1 MGTSSGSNINHQHS
15 SKMLPP
21 RQQPRPGSLQTSL
34 SLVSSEHR
42 LSPDAQEPRSN
53 SDNVHES
60 PTESA
65 SSQETW
71 PTADAVTAKK
81 MENGKIEN
89 DCPEQSVIR
98 RVSSADKITLRD
110 IARERV
116 DVISEKMHRL
126 PDEFLDELKNQLK
139 AILEGNGGSQNREEF
154 LILQKF
160 VQSRSDLTAKTLIRA
175 HRAQLEILVA
185 INTGIQAFLHPNISL
200 SQTSLIEVF
209 VYKRCRNIACQ
220 NQLPADDC
228 TCELCANRNGFCNL
242 CMCVICNKFDF
253 EVNTCRWIGCD
264 LCSHWTH
271 TDCAIRDGQ
280 ICMGPSVKSGSGPTE
295 MLFRCRACN
304 RTSELFG
311 WVKDVFQHCAP
322 AWDREALMRELDFVS
337 RIFRGSDDP
346 RGKKLFWK
354 CEDLLEKMRGGQAE
368 STACRSILIF
378 FQEIGILG
386 FVFLDW
392 KRFNLDS
399 CKQMERNK
407 PVHCSGCEWSVSK
420 DCLLCLADVAIYMT
434 ISRKIY
440 ECLLGL
446 ADVDICLRV
455 SKLDMDSPTSLEN
468 GEGGR
473 LIAPQEACN
482 RIADVVQEAIR
493 KMEMVADEKM
503 RMFKKARLALDACDR
518 ELEDKAKE
526 VAELKLERQKKKLQV
541 EELERIVR
549 LKQAEADMFQLKANE
564 AKREAERLQRIALA
578 KSDKS
583 EEEYASSYL
592 KLRLSEAEAEKQYL
606 FEKIKLQDSSRASQS
621 SSGGDPSLM
630 YSKIR
635 DLLHGYNIIPAK
647 TESQPNER
655 HGFRANP

>member
-154 LILQKF
+154 LILQKL

-295 MLFRCRACN
+295 MLFRCCACN

-354 CEDLLEKMRGGQAE
+354 CEDLLEKMRGGQPE

-378 FQEIGILG
+378 FQE
-386 FVFLDW
+386 
-392 KRFNLDS
+392 
-399 CKQMERNK
+399 
-407 PVHCSGCEWSVSK
+407 
-420 DCLLCLADVAIYMT
+420 
-434 ISRKIY
+434 
-440 ECLLGL
+440 
-446 ADVDICLRV
+446 
-455 SKLDMDSPTSLEN
+455 LDMDSPTSLEN

-518 ELEDKAKE
+518 ELQDKAKE

-606 FEKIKLQDSSRASQS
+606 FEKIKLQESSRASQS

>member
-1 MGTSSGSNINHQHS
+1 MGTSSGSNIDHQPA

-21 RQQPRPGSLQTSL
+21 RQQPRPGGLQTSL
-34 SLVSSEHR
+34 SLVTSDPR
-42 LSPDAQEPRSN
+42 LSPDAPEPRSN
-53 SDNVHES
+53 SDNIRES

-65 SSQETW
+65 SSRETW
-71 PTADAVTAKK
+71 PTADAVMAKK
-81 MENGKIEN
+81 MENGKTEN

-98 RVSSADKITLRD
+98 RVSSADKISLRD

-116 DVISEKMHRL
+116 DIISERMHRL
-126 PDEFLDELKNQLK
+126 PDEFLEALKNGFR
-139 AILEGNGGSQNREEF
+139 AILEGNGGSQHREEF
-154 LILQKF
+154 LILQKL

-175 HRAQLEILVA
+175 HRVQLEILVA
-185 INTGIQAFLHPNISL
+185 INTGIQAFLHPSISL

-209 VYKRCRNIACQ
+209 VFKRCRNIACQ

-228 TCELCANRNGFCNL
+228 TCEICTNRNGFCNL

-280 ICMGPSVKSGSGPTE
+280 ICMGPSVKNGAAPTE

-304 RTSELFG
+304 RTSELLG

-337 RIFRGSDDP
+337 RIFRGSEDS
-346 RGKKLFWK
+346 RGRKLFWK
-354 CEDLLEKMRGGQAE
+354 CDELIDKMKGGLAD
-368 STACRSILIF
+368 STACRVILMF
-378 FQEIGILG
+378 FQELE
-386 FVFLDW
+386 V
-392 KRFNLDS
+392 DS
-399 CKQMERNK
+399 
-407 PVHCSGCEWSVSK
+407 SK
-420 DCLLCLADVAIYMT
+420 
-434 ISRKIY
+434 
-440 ECLLGL
+440 
-446 ADVDICLRV
+446 
-455 SKLDMDSPTSLEN
+455 SLEN
-468 GEGGR
+468 GDGGR

-482 RIADVVQEAIR
+482 RIAEVVQEAIR

-503 RMFKKARLALDACDR
+503 RMFKKARMSLEACDR
-518 ELEDKAKE
+518 ELEEKAKE
-526 VAELKLERQKKKLQV
+526 VSELKLDRQKKKVQV

-578 KSDKS
+578 KTDKS

-606 FEKIKLQDSSRASQS
+606 FEKIKLQESSRASQS
-621 SSGGDPSLM
+621 SGGADPSQVLA
-630 YSKIR
+630 YSKIH
-635 DLLHGYNIIPAK
+635 DLLNGYNGPSK
-647 TESQPNER
+647 SELQPNER
-655 HGFRANP
+655 HHFRTNP

>member
-154 LILQKF
+154 LILQKL

-175 HRAQLEILVA
+175 QRAQLEILVA

-337 RIFRGSDDP
+337 RIFRGSDEP

-378 FQEIGILG
+378 FQE
-386 FVFLDW
+386 
-392 KRFNLDS
+392 
-399 CKQMERNK
+399 
-407 PVHCSGCEWSVSK
+407 
-420 DCLLCLADVAIYMT
+420 
-434 ISRKIY
+434 
-440 ECLLGL
+440 
-446 ADVDICLRV
+446 
-455 SKLDMDSPTSLEN
+455 LDMDSPTSLEN

-606 FEKIKLQDSSRASQS
+606 FEKIKLQESSRASQS

>member
-154 LILQKF
+154 LILQKL

-378 FQEIGILG
+378 FQE
-386 FVFLDW
+386 
-392 KRFNLDS
+392 
-399 CKQMERNK
+399 
-407 PVHCSGCEWSVSK
+407 
-420 DCLLCLADVAIYMT
+420 
-434 ISRKIY
+434 
-440 ECLLGL
+440 
-446 ADVDICLRV
+446 
-455 SKLDMDSPTSLEN
+455 LDMDSPTSLEN

-606 FEKIKLQDSSRASQS
+606 FEKIKLQESSRASQS

-655 HGFRANP
+655 HGFRAN

>member
-1 MGTSSGSNINHQHS
+1 MGTSSGSNIHHQPS

-21 RQQPRPGSLQTSL
+21 RQQPRQGGLQTSL
-34 SLVSSEHR
+34 SLVSSDPR
-42 LSPDAQEPRSN
+42 LSPDPQEPRSN
-53 SDNVHES
+53 SDNIRES

-65 SSQETW
+65 SSRETW
-71 PTADAVTAKK
+71 PTADAVMAKK
-81 MENGKIEN
+81 MENGKTEN

-98 RVSSADKITLRD
+98 RVSSADKISLRD

-126 PDEFLDELKNQLK
+126 PDELLEELKHGLRV
-139 AILEGNGGSQNREEF
+139 ILEGNGGSHHREEF
-154 LILQKF
+154 LMLQKL

-175 HRAQLEILVA
+175 HRVQLEILVS
-185 INTGIQAFLHPNISL
+185 INTGIQAFLHPSISL

-209 VYKRCRNIACQ
+209 VFKRCRNIACQ

-228 TCELCANRNGFCNL
+228 TCEICTKRNGFCNL

-280 ICMGPSVKSGSGPTE
+280 ICMGPSVKSGPGPTE

-304 RTSELFG
+304 RTSELLG

-337 RIFRGSDDP
+337 RIFRGSEDS
-346 RGKKLFWK
+346 RGRKLFWK
-354 CEDLLEKMRGGQAE
+354 CEELIDKMKSGLAE
-368 STACRSILIF
+368 STACRVILMF
-378 FQEIGILG
+378 FQELE
-386 FVFLDW
+386 V
-392 KRFNLDS
+392 
-399 CKQMERNK
+399 
-407 PVHCSGCEWSVSK
+407 
-420 DCLLCLADVAIYMT
+420 
-434 ISRKIY
+434 
-440 ECLLGL
+440 
-446 ADVDICLRV
+446 
-455 SKLDMDSPTSLEN
+455 DSPKSLEN

-473 LIAPQEACN
+473 LIAPQDACN

-503 RMFKKARLALDACDR
+503 RMFKKARMALEACDR
-518 ELEDKAKE
+518 ELEEKDKE
-526 VAELKLERQKKKLQV
+526 VAELQLDRQKKKVQI

-578 KSDKS
+578 KTDKS

-606 FEKIKLQDSSRASQS
+606 FEKIKLQESSRASQS
-621 SSGGDPSLM
+621 SGGGDPSQVLT
-630 YSKIR
+630 YSKIH
-635 DLLHGYNIIPAK
+635 DLLNGYNGPPK
-647 TESQPNER
+647 SELQPNDR
-655 HGFRANP
+655 HHFRTNP

>member
-1 MGTSSGSNINHQHS
+1 MGTSSGSNVNHQHS

-34 SLVSSEHR
+34 SLVSSDPR
-42 LSPDAQEPRSN
+42 LSPDTQEPRSN
-53 SDNVHES
+53 SDNIHES

-65 SSQETW
+65 SSRETW
-71 PTADAVTAKK
+71 PTTDVVTAKK
-81 MENGKIEN
+81 MENRKIEN
-89 DCPEQSVIR
+89 DFPEQSVIR

-116 DVISEKMHRL
+116 DYISEKMYRL

-139 AILEGNGGSQNREEF
+139 AILEGNGGSQSREEF

-185 INTGIQAFLHPNISL
+185 INMGIQAFLHPNISL

-228 TCELCANRNGFCNL
+228 TCEICANRNGFCNL

-271 TDCAIRDGQ
+271 TDCAIRDGL
-280 ICMGPSVKSGSGPTE
+280 ICMGPSVKSGAGPTE
-295 MLFRCRACN
+295 MLFRCRACD
-304 RTSELFG
+304 RTSELLG

-322 AWDREALMRELDFVS
+322 AWDREALMRELYFVS
-337 RIFRGSDDP
+337 RIFHGSDDP

-354 CEDLLEKMRGGQAE
+354 CEDLLEKMRGGLAE
-368 STACRSILIF
+368 SAACRSILIF
-378 FQEIGILG
+378 FQE
-386 FVFLDW
+386 
-392 KRFNLDS
+392 
-399 CKQMERNK
+399 
-407 PVHCSGCEWSVSK
+407 
-420 DCLLCLADVAIYMT
+420 
-434 ISRKIY
+434 
-440 ECLLGL
+440 
-446 ADVDICLRV
+446 
-455 SKLDMDSPTSLEN
+455 LDMDSPIRLEN

-503 RMFKKARLALDACDR
+503 RMFKKSRLSLDACER
-518 ELEDKAKE
+518 EVEDKAKE
-526 VAELKLERQKKKLQV
+526 VAELKMERQKKKLQI

-564 AKREAERLQRIALA
+564 AKRDAEKLQRIALA

-606 FEKIKLQDSSRASQS
+606 FEKIKLQESSRASQS
-621 SSGGDPSLM
+621 SSGGDPSQVLM
-630 YSKIR
+630 YSKIH
-635 DLLHGYNIIPAK
+635 DLLHGYNIPSK

-655 HGFRANP
+655 HSFRTNP

>member
-154 LILQKF
+154 LILQKL

-354 CEDLLEKMRGGQAE
+354 CEDLLEKMRGGQPE

-378 FQEIGILG
+378 FQE
-386 FVFLDW
+386 
-392 KRFNLDS
+392 
-399 CKQMERNK
+399 
-407 PVHCSGCEWSVSK
+407 
-420 DCLLCLADVAIYMT
+420 
-434 ISRKIY
+434 
-440 ECLLGL
+440 
-446 ADVDICLRV
+446 
-455 SKLDMDSPTSLEN
+455 LDMDSPTSLEN

-606 FEKIKLQDSSRASQS
+606 FEKIKLQESSRASQS

>member
-126 PDEFLDELKNQLK
+126 PDELLDELKNQLK

-154 LILQKF
+154 LILQKL

-175 HRAQLEILVA
+175 QRAQLEILVA

-209 VYKRCRNIACQ
+209 VYRRCRNIACQ

-337 RIFRGSDDP
+337 RIFCGSDDP

-378 FQEIGILG
+378 FQE
-386 FVFLDW
+386 
-392 KRFNLDS
+392 
-399 CKQMERNK
+399 
-407 PVHCSGCEWSVSK
+407 
-420 DCLLCLADVAIYMT
+420 
-434 ISRKIY
+434 
-440 ECLLGL
+440 
-446 ADVDICLRV
+446 
-455 SKLDMDSPTSLEN
+455 LDMDSPTSLEN

-606 FEKIKLQDSSRASQS
+606 FEKLKLQESSRASQS